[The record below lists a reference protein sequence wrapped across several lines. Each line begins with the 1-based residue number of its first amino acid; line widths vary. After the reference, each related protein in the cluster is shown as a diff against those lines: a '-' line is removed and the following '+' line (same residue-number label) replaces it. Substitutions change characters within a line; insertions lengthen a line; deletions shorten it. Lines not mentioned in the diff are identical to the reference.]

1 MSHEWMIDVLV
12 DLRQYALKNYY
23 VGLAEQLD
31 DAIVV
36 AAVELRAQENII
48 DEIPETQ
55 SCAVISL

>member
-1 MSHEWMIDVLV
+1 MSQEWMIDVLV

-36 AAVELRAQENII
+36 AAVELRAQENAI
-48 DEIPETQ
+48 EEQPKAP
-55 SCAVISL
+55 SCAVVSL

>member
-1 MSHEWMIDVLV
+1 MIDVLV

-36 AAVELRAQENII
+36 AAVELRAHEGVI
-48 DEIPETQ
+48 DEP
-55 SCAVISL
+55 SDAPDAAVISL